1 MLAQTC
7 LIKLARRI
15 QATLVAQTVMNPP
28 ATPETQVQSLG
39 QEHPLEKGMATHCSI
54 LAWGIP
60 WTEKPRGLQ
69 SMRSQSQTHV
79 TCHLTKEAPGSFFPS

>member
-39 QEHPLEKGMATHCSI
+39 QEHPLVRERLPLQFFCLESPTDREAWRATVH
-54 LAWGIP
+54 GVP
-60 WTEKPRGLQ
+60 N
-69 SMRSQSQTHV
+69 SQTP
-79 TCHLTKEAPGSFFPS
+79 LID